1 MNFTLMPH
9 RYAICKFKDGLPL
22 PEWVYSSGFYSVT
35 RTKDELSVV
44 TVQPDSI
51 PKDIICNRDW
61 RILKIAGPLDL
72 SLVGIIS
79 EISGTLRNKD
89 IPVFVI
95 STFDT
100 DYILVKQKDLD
111 FAISALHEKGHNM
124 EAEERYMEL

>member
-1 MNFTLMPH
+1 MNFTLLPN
-9 RYAICKFKDGLPL
+9 RYAICKFKNGLPL
-22 PEWVYSSGFYSVT
+22 PEWVYSSDFYSIT

-44 TVQPDSI
+44 SVHTDSI
-51 PKDIICNRDW
+51 PEDTICNNGW
-61 RILKIAGPLDL
+61 RILKVAGPMDL

-100 DYILVKQKDLD
+100 DYILVKQKDLNR
-111 FAISALHEKGHNM
+111 AVGALREKGHNLV
-124 EAEERYMEL
+124 AEERDMEL